1 MLGFSTG
8 QLVVILGACS
18 LMMKR
23 SDMIKIA
30 RVAGRMTGRAVGR
43 LMLFRRQM
51 DEILEQ
57 TAAKQVNKELK
68 DAMTQL
74 DSIRYEVQNLSRFTP
89 GQFMRQHNP
98 VGMDPEAG
106 KNDAIDGSALNLEEL
121 RHQIRSMVHDEIE
134 SFYRTNSDKF
144 SGRLD
149 NADTVNRSV
158 SPVEGREVDEAGI
171 PTMLASKDMKL
182 ANTGFTDLHS
192 KATMYARLT
201 ESPEMSG
208 SSGHQFE
215 ERDGLLNVLPI
226 SAESAGLLPS
236 RSDKPQGSDLLL
248 EATLEAEVAE
258 HAKSFAQ
265 QHHDELRK
273 ERENGRSD
281 LTPFRTNGS
290 DPTPPLSA
298 TPHYTTQGKKRKTK
312 NPIRIRLIPSS
323 TLSRTKNLTMSPVTA
338 LLAGAAA
345 PLPPPRAM
353 VASRRPF
360 RVTPAGYSPVGGG
373 CALAVECS
381 SRPQKKATKHHMKTR
396 PKKSQPW
403 DRNRR
408 PTQYPPLPPLP
419 PDWTLVAAGATV
431 DAAAAQADEPEPE
444 PVAAP
449 VVEVVAAPSAAD

>member
-98 VGMDPEAG
+98 VGVDHEAE
-106 KNDAIDGSALNLEEL
+106 KNDAVDGSALNLEEL

-134 SFYRTNSDKF
+134 SFYKTNPDKF

-149 NADTVNRSV
+149 NADTVNRSG
-158 SPVEGREVDEAGI
+158 PVEGKEADVAVI

-182 ANTGFTDLHS
+182 ANTGSTDLHS
-192 KATMYARLT
+192 KATMYSRLT

-208 SSGHQFE
+208 SSGHQFKE
-215 ERDGLLNVLPI
+215 SDGLLNVLPI

-265 QHHDELRK
+265 QHHDELHK
-273 ERENGRSD
+273 E
-281 LTPFRTNGS
+281 
-290 DPTPPLSA
+290 
-298 TPHYTTQGKKRKTK
+298 
-312 NPIRIRLIPSS
+312 
-323 TLSRTKNLTMSPVTA
+323 
-338 LLAGAAA
+338 
-345 PLPPPRAM
+345 
-353 VASRRPF
+353 
-360 RVTPAGYSPVGGG
+360 
-373 CALAVECS
+373 
-381 SRPQKKATKHHMKTR
+381 
-396 PKKSQPW
+396 
-403 DRNRR
+403 
-408 PTQYPPLPPLP
+408 
-419 PDWTLVAAGATV
+419 
-431 DAAAAQADEPEPE
+431 
-444 PVAAP
+444 
-449 VVEVVAAPSAAD
+449 